1 MASGRGNISRMAMK
15 AMGLFGGVQV
25 MGILCSIIRTK
36 LVAMWIGPVGI
47 GLFGLFNNAL
57 EMISTGTNLGIRSS
71 SVRDISQAMGSHDS
85 SLVARMVTVV
95 RKWSMWLGLERQRD
109 YSYDDSGYDPEGRGD
124 DRITFG
130 DDLHIWGFVALSVAV
145 LLGALTNGE
154 YAVLQGTARL
164 KRLASVTLWGT
175 ICGLAVSIPLFYLLR
190 ERSILPS
197 IIAYAAALAIFAWV
211 FRNRDYP
218 AMQVSRRETFDMGK
232 GFVRLGI
239 FMTLG
244 NFATILASYA
254 FNAWLNV
261 NAGTEQVGF
270 YQAGYTLINKYTGL
284 ILTALGMEY
293 YPRLSQVADSRL
305 RLRAFVSQEINV
317 AIAIMAPVVALFIL
331 LREVVVWILYTPDFN
346 VILTFVS
353 WGMIGTV
360 LRTVSW
366 CLAFTILAKG
376 DGKTYLWTEA
386 ASAVINL
393 LLNIV
398 FYRWWGLTGLG
409 IAFLVS
415 YLLYTLIV
423 AVVYFKQYRLTVT
436 RASLY
441 NLLWT
446 LAVAAGV
453 MAAMEGGLL
462 PLAIGIT
469 VVSIAVGARQ
479 VVTLWRR

>member
-1 MASGRGNISRMAMK
+1 MSNKQGNISRMAMK

-36 LVAMWIGPVGI
+36 LVALWIGPVGI

-71 SVRDISQAMGSHDS
+71 SVRDISQALASHDKG
-85 SLVARMVTVV
+85 LVARMITVV
-95 RKWSMWLGLERQRD
+95 RKWSLWLGLVGALLTLAMAPVLSQL
-109 YSYDDSGYDPEGRGD
+109 
-124 DRITFG
+124 TFG
-130 DDLHIWGFVALSVAV
+130 DNTHIWGFVALSIAV
-145 LLGALTNGE
+145 LLQALTNGE

-175 ICGLAVSIPLFYLLR
+175 IVGLAVSVPLFYLLR

-197 IIAYAAALAIFAWV
+197 IIAYAVALAAFAYI
-211 FRNRDYP
+211 FRNREYP
-218 AMQVSRRETFDMGK
+218 TEAVNRHETFDMGK
-232 GFVRLGI
+232 GFVKLGI
-239 FMTLG
+239 YMTLG
-244 NFATILASYA
+244 NFASILASYA
-254 FNAWLNV
+254 FNAWLNIH
-261 NAGTEQVGF
+261 AGTDQVGF

-317 AIAIMAPVVALFIL
+317 AISVMAPVVALFIL
-331 LREVVVWILYTPDFN
+331 LRELVVWILYTPEFN

-360 LRTVSW
+360 LRTLSW

-376 DGKTYLWTEA
+376 DGKTFLWTEV

-393 LLNIV
+393 VLNIV
-398 FYRWWGLTGLG
+398 FYQWWGLTGLG

-415 YLLYTLIV
+415 YLLYTIIV
-423 AVVYFKQYRLTVT
+423 AAVYYGKYHLSVT
-436 RASLY
+436 RASFY

-446 LAVAAGV
+446 LAVAAAV
-453 MAAMEGGLL
+453 MVCMETKLL

-469 VVSIAVGARQ
+469 VVSVIIGVRQ
-479 VVTLWRR
+479 VIALWRR

>member
-1 MASGRGNISRMAMK
+1 MSKGQGNISRMAMK

-25 MGILCSIIRTK
+25 MGIICSIIRTK
-36 LVAMWIGPVGI
+36 LVALWIGPVGI

-57 EMISTGTNLGIRSS
+57 EMIATGTNLGIRSS
-71 SVRDISQAMGSHDS
+71 SVRDISQALEKRDP

-95 RKWSMWLGLERQRD
+95 RKWSLWLGLAGALLTLAAAPLLSEW
-109 YSYDDSGYDPEGRGD
+109 
-124 DRITFG
+124 TFG
-130 DDLHIWGFVALSVAV
+130 DSTHIWGFVALSIAV
-145 LLGALTNGE
+145 LLQALTNGE

-175 ICGLAVSIPLFYLLR
+175 IVGLAVSIPLFYLLR
-190 ERSILPS
+190 ERSIVTS
-197 IIAYAAALAIFAWV
+197 IIAYALALAVFAWL
-211 FRNRDYP
+211 FRNREYP
-218 AMQVSRRETFDMGK
+218 AAEVTRRETFDMGK
-232 GFVRLGI
+232 GFVKLGI
-239 FMTLG
+239 YMTLG

-254 FNAWLNV
+254 FNAWLNIH
-261 NAGTEQVGF
+261 AGTEQVGF

-293 YPRLSQVADSRL
+293 YPRLSRVAESKL

-331 LREVVVWILYTPDFN
+331 LRELVVWILYTPEFN

-360 LRTVSW
+360 LRTLSW

-376 DGKTYLWTEA
+376 DGKTYLWTEV

-393 LLNIV
+393 VLNIV

-415 YLLYTLIV
+415 YLLYTLII
-423 AVVYFKQYRLTVT
+423 AVVYFKTYQLSVT
-436 RASLY
+436 RASFY

-446 LAVAAGV
+446 LAVAAAV
-453 MAAMEGGLL
+453 MAAMETGHTAVAAVIAL
-462 PLAIGIT
+462 
-469 VVSIAVGARQ
+469 VSVAVGIRQ
-479 VVTLWRR
+479 VILLWRR

>member
-1 MASGRGNISRMAMK
+1 M
-15 AMGLFGGVQV
+15 
-25 MGILCSIIRTK
+25 
-36 LVAMWIGPVGI
+36 GI

-71 SVRDISQAMGSHDS
+71 SVRDISQALSASDKN
-85 SLVARMVTVV
+85 LVARMIAVV
-95 RKWSMWLGLERQRD
+95 RKWSLWLGLAGALLTLAMAPLL
-109 YSYDDSGYDPEGRGD
+109 SHV
-124 DRITFG
+124 TFG
-130 DDLHIWGFVALSVAV
+130 DGNHIWGFVALSCAV
-145 LLGALTNGE
+145 LLQALTNGE

-175 ICGLAVSIPLFYLLR
+175 IVGLAVSVPLFYLLR

-197 IIAYAAALAIFAWV
+197 IIAYAVALAVFAWW
-211 FRNRDYP
+211 FRNREYP
-218 AMQVSRRETFDMGK
+218 AAAVDRREAFDMGK

-239 FMTLG
+239 YMTLG

-261 NAGTEQVGF
+261 NAGTDQVGF

-293 YPRLSQVADSRL
+293 YPRLSRVADSRI

-317 AIAIMAPVVALFIL
+317 AISVMAPVVALFIL
-331 LREVVVWILYTPDFN
+331 LRQVVVWLLYTPEFN

-360 LRTVSW
+360 LRTLSW

-376 DGKTYLWTEA
+376 DGKTYLWTEV

-393 LLNIV
+393 ALNIV
-398 FYRWWGLTGLG
+398 FYKWWGLTGLG

-415 YLLYTLIV
+415 YLLYTGIV
-423 AVVYFKQYRLTVT
+423 AVVYFKIYRLEVS

-446 LAVAAGV
+446 LAVAGSV
-453 MAAMEGGLL
+453 MASMETGLL

-469 VVSIAVGARQ
+469 AVSLIIAVRQ
-479 VVTLWRR
+479 IIILWHR

>member
-1 MASGRGNISRMAMK
+1 MASKQGNISRMAMK

-71 SVRDISQAMGSHDS
+71 SVRDISQAIDKREPG
-85 SLVARMVTVV
+85 LVARMVAVV
-95 RKWSMWLGLERQRD
+95 RKWSLWLGLAGALITLSLAPVLSQL
-109 YSYDDSGYDPEGRGD
+109 
-124 DRITFG
+124 TFG
-130 DDLHIWGFVALSVAV
+130 DATHIWGFVALSIAV
-145 LLGALTNGE
+145 LLQALTNGE

-175 ICGLAVSIPLFYLLR
+175 IVGLAVSVPLFYFLR

-197 IIAYAAALAIFAWV
+197 IIAYALALAVFAWL

-218 AMQVSRRETFDMGK
+218 SVSISRRETFDMGK
-232 GFVRLGI
+232 GFVKLGI

-293 YPRLSQVADSRL
+293 YPRLAKVAESRL

-331 LREVVVWILYTPDFN
+331 LRELVVWILYTPEFN

-353 WGMIGTV
+353 WGIIGTV
-360 LRTVSW
+360 LRTLSW

-393 LLNIV
+393 VLNIV
-398 FYRWWGLTGLG
+398 FYQWWGLTGLG

-415 YLLYTLIV
+415 YLIYTLII
-423 AVVYFKQYRLTVT
+423 AVVYFRVYHLSVT
-436 RASLY
+436 LASLY
-441 NLLWT
+441 NILWT
-446 LAVAAGV
+446 LAVAAAV
-453 MAAMEGGLL
+453 MVAMENGQTL
-462 PLAIGIT
+462 
-469 VVSIAVGARQ
+469 IAALVTAASLIVAVRQ
-479 VVTLWRR
+479 VISLWRR

>member
-1 MASGRGNISRMAMK
+1 MPDKRGNISRMAMK

-25 MGILCSIIRTK
+25 AGILCSIIRTK
-36 LVAMWIGPVGI
+36 LVALWIGPVGI

-71 SVRDISQAMGSHDS
+71 SVRDISQAYDQQSTGI
-85 SLVARMVTVV
+85 VARIVAVV
-95 RKWSMWLGLERQRD
+95 RKWSLWLGLAGALLTLTLAPLLGQV
-109 YSYDDSGYDPEGRGD
+109 
-124 DRITFG
+124 TFG
-130 DDLHIWGFVALSVAV
+130 DANHIWGFVALSVAV
-145 LLGALTNGE
+145 LLGAITNGE
-154 YAVLQGTARL
+154 YAVLQGTSRL

-175 ICGLAVSIPLFYLLR
+175 IVGLAISIPFFYLLR

-197 IIAYAAALAIFAWV
+197 IIAYAAALAVFAWL

-218 AMQVSRRETFDMGK
+218 SVKLNTRETFDLGK
-232 GFVRLGI
+232 GFVKLGI

-244 NFATILASYA
+244 NFASILASYA

-261 NAGTEQVGF
+261 NAGTETVGY

-293 YPRLSQVADSRL
+293 YPRLSKVAESRM
-305 RLRAFVSQEINV
+305 RLRAYVSQEINV
-317 AIAIMAPVVALFIL
+317 AIAVMAPVVALFIL
-331 LREVVVWILYTPDFN
+331 LRELVVWILYTPEFN

-360 LRTVSW
+360 LRTLSW

-376 DGKTYLWTEA
+376 DGKTYLWTEV

-393 LLNIV
+393 VLNIV
-398 FYRWWGLTGLG
+398 FYHWWGLTGLG

-415 YLLYTLIV
+415 YALYTIIV
-423 AVVYFKQYRLTVT
+423 AIVYFGSYRLKVS
-436 RASLY
+436 RGCIY
-441 NLLWT
+441 NLAWT
-446 LAVAAGV
+446 LAVAASV
-453 MAAMEGGLL
+453 MVAMECDS
-462 PLAIGIT
+462 LAIAIALT
-469 VVSIAVGARQ
+469 LVSIVIAGRQ
-479 VVTLWRR
+479 IVTLWRR

>member
-1 MASGRGNISRMAMK
+1 MAGKQTNISRMAMK

-71 SVRDISQAMGSHDS
+71 SVKDISQTMVMRDHG
-85 SLVARMVTVV
+85 LVARMVAVV
-95 RKWSMWLGLERQRD
+95 RRWSLWLGLAGALLTLSLAPLLSQV
-109 YSYDDSGYDPEGRGD
+109 
-124 DRITFG
+124 TFG
-130 DDLHIWGFVALSVAV
+130 DTTHIWGFVALSAAV
-145 LLGALTNGE
+145 LLQALTNGE

-175 ICGLAVSIPLFYLLR
+175 IVGLAVSIPMFYLLR

-197 IIAYAAALAIFAWV
+197 IIAYAAALAAFAWL

-218 AMQVSRRETFDMGK
+218 PVDVSRREAFDMGK
-232 GFVRLGI
+232 GFVKLGI
-239 FMTLG
+239 YMTLG

-293 YPRLSQVADSRL
+293 YPRLAKVADSRI

-317 AIAIMAPVVALFIL
+317 AIAVMAPVVALFIL
-331 LREVVVWILYTPDFN
+331 LREVIVWLLYTPEFN

-360 LRTVSW
+360 LRTLSW

-393 LLNIV
+393 VLNIL
-398 FYRWWGLTGLG
+398 FYRMWGLTGLG

-415 YLLYTLIV
+415 YVLYTLII
-423 AVVYFKQYRLTVT
+423 AIVYFRIYHLTIT
-436 RASLY
+436 RASNY

-446 LAVAAGV
+446 LAVAGAV
-453 MAAMEGGLL
+453 MIAMEAGSL
-462 PLAIGIT
+462 PVAIAIT
-469 VVSIAVGARQ
+469 IVSIAIGLRQ
-479 VVTLWRR
+479 VIYLWRR

>member
-95 RKWSMWLGLERQRD
+95 RKWSMWLGLAGALITL
-109 YSYDDSGYDPEGRGD
+109 SLAPLLS
-124 DRITFG
+124 RITFG

-218 AMQVSRRETFDMGK
+218 AMPVSRRETFDMGK

-446 LAVAAGV
+446 LAVATGV
-453 MAAMEGGLL
+453 MAAMESGLL
-462 PLAIGIT
+462 PLAIVIT

-479 VVTLWRR
+479 AVVLWRR

>member
-1 MASGRGNISRMAMK
+1 MADKRGNISRMAMK

-36 LVAMWIGPVGI
+36 LVALWIGPVGI

-71 SVRDISQAMGSHDS
+71 SVRDISQALSASDKN
-85 SLVARMVTVV
+85 LVARMIAVV
-95 RKWSMWLGLERQRD
+95 RKWSLWLGLAGALLTLAMAPLLSQV
-109 YSYDDSGYDPEGRGD
+109 
-124 DRITFG
+124 TFG
-130 DDLHIWGFVALSVAV
+130 DGNHIWGFVALSCAV
-145 LLGALTNGE
+145 LLQALTNGE

-175 ICGLAVSIPLFYLLR
+175 IVGLAVSVPLFYLLR

-197 IIAYAAALAIFAWV
+197 IIAYAVALAVFAWW
-211 FRNRDYP
+211 FRNREYP
-218 AMQVSRRETFDMGK
+218 AAAVDRREAFNMGK
-232 GFVRLGI
+232 GFIRLGI
-239 FMTLG
+239 YMTLG

-261 NAGTEQVGF
+261 NAGTDQVGF

-293 YPRLSQVADSRL
+293 YPRLSRVADSRI

-317 AIAIMAPVVALFIL
+317 AISVMAPVVALFIL
-331 LREVVVWILYTPDFN
+331 LRQVVVWLLYTPEFN

-360 LRTVSW
+360 LRTLSW

-376 DGKTYLWTEA
+376 DGKTYLWTEV

-393 LLNIV
+393 ALNIV
-398 FYRWWGLTGLG
+398 FYKWWGLTGLG

-415 YLLYTLIV
+415 YLLYTGIV
-423 AVVYFKQYRLTVT
+423 AVVYFKIYRLEVS

-446 LAVAAGV
+446 LAVAGSV
-453 MAAMEGGLL
+453 MASMETGLL
-462 PLAIGIT
+462 LLAIGIT
-469 VVSIAVGARQ
+469 AVSLIIAVRQ
-479 VVTLWRR
+479 IIILWHR

>member
-1 MASGRGNISRMAMK
+1 MAGKQGNISRMAMK

-71 SVRDISQAMGSHDS
+71 SVRDISQALASDRG
-85 SLVARMVTVV
+85 LVARMVTVV
-95 RKWSMWLGLERQRD
+95 RRWSLWLGLAGALLTLSLAPLLSQ
-109 YSYDDSGYDPEGRGD
+109 
-124 DRITFG
+124 ITFG
-130 DDLHIWGFVALSVAV
+130 DSAHIWGFVALSIAV
-145 LLGALTNGE
+145 LLQALTNGE
-154 YAVLQGTARL
+154 YAILQGTARL

-175 ICGLAVSIPLFYLLR
+175 IVGLAISIPMFYLLR

-197 IIAYAAALAIFAWV
+197 IIAYAAALAAFAWL

-218 AMQVSRRETFDMGK
+218 SVKVNSRETFDMGK

-239 FMTLG
+239 YMTLG

-261 NAGTEQVGF
+261 NAGTETVGY

-293 YPRLSQVADSRL
+293 YPRLAKVAESRM

-317 AIAIMAPVVALFIL
+317 AIAVMAPVVALFIL
-331 LREVVVWILYTPDFN
+331 LREVVVWLLYTPEFN
-346 VILTFVS
+346 VILTFIS

-360 LRTVSW
+360 LRTLSW

-376 DGKTYLWTEA
+376 DGKTYLWTEV

-393 LLNIV
+393 ALNIV

-415 YLLYTLIV
+415 YLLYTIII
-423 AVVYFKQYRLTVT
+423 AVVYFRGYRLSIS
-436 RASLY
+436 RASIY

-446 LAVAAGV
+446 LAVASAV
-453 MAAMEGGLL
+453 MIAMESGA
-462 PLAIGIT
+462 LAIAIVLT
-469 VVSIAVGARQ
+469 VISIAVAIRQ
-479 VVTLWRR
+479 IIALWRR

>member
-1 MASGRGNISRMAMK
+1 MAGKQGNISRMAMK

-36 LVAMWIGPVGI
+36 LVALWIGPVGI

-71 SVRDISQAMGSHDS
+71 SVRDISQGLEGRNTT
-85 SLVARMVTVV
+85 LVARMIAVV
-95 RKWSMWLGLERQRD
+95 RKWSLWLGLAGALLTLSMAPLLSQV
-109 YSYDDSGYDPEGRGD
+109 
-124 DRITFG
+124 TFG
-130 DDLHIWGFVALSVAV
+130 DSDHIWGFVALSIAV
-145 LLGALTNGE
+145 LLQALTNGE
-154 YAVLQGTARL
+154 YAVLQGTSRL

-175 ICGLAVSIPLFYLLR
+175 ITGLAVSVPLFYLLR

-197 IIAYAAALAIFAWV
+197 IIAYAVALAAFAWV
-211 FRNRDYP
+211 FRNREYP
-218 AMQVSRRETFDMGK
+218 VVAVNRREAFDMGK

-239 FMTLG
+239 YMTLG

-261 NAGTEQVGF
+261 NAGTDQVGF

-293 YPRLSQVADSRL
+293 YPRLSRVADSRI

-317 AIAIMAPVVALFIL
+317 AIAVMAPVVALFIL
-331 LREVVVWILYTPDFN
+331 LREVVVWLLYTPEFN

-360 LRTVSW
+360 LRTLSW

-376 DGKTYLWTEA
+376 DGKTYLWTEV

-393 LLNIV
+393 VLNIV
-398 FYRWWGLTGLG
+398 FYKWWGLTGLG

-415 YLLYTLIV
+415 YLLYTIIV
-423 AVVYFKQYRLTVT
+423 AVVYFKMYRLSVT

-453 MAAMEGGLL
+453 MFLMETGHEVLAAVVTTVS
-462 PLAIGIT
+462 IGIA
-469 VVSIAVGARQ
+469 VRQIIA
-479 VVTLWRR
+479 LWRR

>member
-1 MASGRGNISRMAMK
+1 MAGGRGNISRMAMK

-71 SVRDISQAMGSHDS
+71 SVRDISQALGSHDS
-85 SLVARMVTVV
+85 GLVARMVTVV
-95 RKWSMWLGLERQRD
+95 RKWSLWLGLAGALITLSLAPLLSRL
-109 YSYDDSGYDPEGRGD
+109 
-124 DRITFG
+124 TFG
-130 DDLHIWGFVALSVAV
+130 DSTHIWGFVALSIAV

-175 ICGLAVSIPLFYLLR
+175 IVGLAVSIPLFYLLR

-197 IIAYAAALAIFAWV
+197 IIAYAAALAGFAWV

-218 AMQVSRRETFDMGK
+218 AAQVSPRETFDMGK
-232 GFVRLGI
+232 GFVKLGI

-261 NAGTEQVGF
+261 NAGTDQVGF

-317 AIAIMAPVVALFIL
+317 AIAIMAPVVALFIV
-331 LREVVVWILYTPDFN
+331 LRELVVWILYTPDFN

-386 ASAVINL
+386 ASAIINL
-393 LLNIV
+393 ALNIV

-423 AVVYFKQYRLTVT
+423 AVVYFRQYRLTVT

-446 LAVAAGV
+446 LAVAAAV
-453 MAAMEGGLL
+453 MAAMESGYTI
-462 PLAIGIT
+462 LAAAVT

-479 VVTLWRR
+479 VVALWRR

>member
-1 MASGRGNISRMAMK
+1 MAGKQTNISRMAMK

-71 SVRDISQAMGSHDS
+71 SVKDISQTMVMRDHG
-85 SLVARMVTVV
+85 LVARMVAVV
-95 RKWSMWLGLERQRD
+95 RRWSLWLGLAGALLTLSLAPLLSQV
-109 YSYDDSGYDPEGRGD
+109 
-124 DRITFG
+124 TFG
-130 DDLHIWGFVALSVAV
+130 DTTHIWGFVALSAAV
-145 LLGALTNGE
+145 LLQALTNGE

-175 ICGLAVSIPLFYLLR
+175 IVGLAVSIPMFYLLR

-197 IIAYAAALAIFAWV
+197 IIAYAAALAAFAWL

-218 AMQVSRRETFDMGK
+218 PVDVSRREAFDMGK
-232 GFVRLGI
+232 GFVKLGI
-239 FMTLG
+239 YMTLG

-293 YPRLSQVADSRL
+293 YPRLAKVADSRI

-317 AIAIMAPVVALFIL
+317 AIAVMAPVVALFIL
-331 LREVVVWILYTPDFN
+331 LREVIVWLLYTPEFN

-360 LRTVSW
+360 LRTLSW

-393 LLNIV
+393 VLNIL
-398 FYRWWGLTGLG
+398 FYRMWGLTGLG

-415 YLLYTLIV
+415 YVLYTLII
-423 AVVYFKQYRLTVT
+423 AIVYFRIYHLTIT
-436 RASLY
+436 RASIY

-446 LAVAAGV
+446 LAVAGAV
-453 MAAMEGGLL
+453 MIAMEAGSL
-462 PLAIGIT
+462 PVAIAIT
-469 VVSIAVGARQ
+469 IVSIAIGLRQ
-479 VVTLWRR
+479 VIYLWRR

>member
-1 MASGRGNISRMAMK
+1 MAASRGNISRMAMK

-71 SVRDISQAMGSHDS
+71 SVRDISQALGSHDS

-95 RKWSMWLGLERQRD
+95 RKWSMWLGLAGALITLSLAPLLSRL
-109 YSYDDSGYDPEGRGD
+109 
-124 DRITFG
+124 TFG
-130 DDLHIWGFVALSVAV
+130 DSTHIWGFVTLSIAV

-175 ICGLAVSIPLFYLLR
+175 ICGLAVSIPLFYWLR

-218 AMQVSRRETFDMGK
+218 TAQVSSRDTFDMGK

-393 LLNIV
+393 VLNIV

-409 IAFLVS
+409 VAFLVS

-423 AVVYFKQYRLTVT
+423 AVVYFKQYRLSVT

-469 VVSIAVGARQ
+469 AVSIAVGVRQ
-479 VVTLWRR
+479 VIVLWRR

>member
-1 MASGRGNISRMAMK
+1 MAEKRGNISRMAMK

-71 SVRDISQAMGSHDS
+71 SVKDISQTMVMRDHG
-85 SLVARMVTVV
+85 LVARMVAVV
-95 RKWSMWLGLERQRD
+95 RRWSLWLGLAGALLTLSLAPLLSQV
-109 YSYDDSGYDPEGRGD
+109 
-124 DRITFG
+124 TFG
-130 DDLHIWGFVALSVAV
+130 DTTHIWGFVALSAAV
-145 LLGALTNGE
+145 LLQALTNGE

-175 ICGLAVSIPLFYLLR
+175 IVGLAVSIPMFYLLR

-197 IIAYAAALAIFAWV
+197 IIAYAAALAAFAWL

-218 AMQVSRRETFDMGK
+218 PVDVSRREAFDMGK
-232 GFVRLGI
+232 GFVKLGI
-239 FMTLG
+239 YMTLG

-293 YPRLSQVADSRL
+293 YPRLAKVADSRI

-317 AIAIMAPVVALFIL
+317 AIAVMAPVVALFIL
-331 LREVVVWILYTPDFN
+331 LREVIVWLLYTPEFN

-360 LRTVSW
+360 LRTLSW

-393 LLNIV
+393 VLNIL
-398 FYRWWGLTGLG
+398 FYRMWGLTGLG

-415 YLLYTLIV
+415 YVLYTLII
-423 AVVYFKQYRLTVT
+423 AIVYFRIYHLTIT
-436 RASLY
+436 RASIY

-446 LAVAAGV
+446 LAVAGAV
-453 MAAMEGGLL
+453 MIAMEAGSL
-462 PLAIGIT
+462 PVAIAIT
-469 VVSIAVGARQ
+469 IVSIAIGLRQ
-479 VVTLWRR
+479 VIYLWRR

>member
-1 MASGRGNISRMAMK
+1 MAMK

-25 MGILCSIIRTK
+25 MGIICSILRTK
-36 LVAMWIGPVGI
+36 LVALWIGPVGI

-57 EMISTGTNLGIRSS
+57 EMLSTGTNLGIRSS
-71 SVRDISQAMGSHDS
+71 SVRDISQALERRDPGMVS
-85 SLVARMVTVV
+85 RMITVV
-95 RKWSMWLGLERQRD
+95 RKWSLWLGLAGALFTLAMAPALSQ
-109 YSYDDSGYDPEGRGD
+109 
-124 DRITFG
+124 ITFG
-130 DDLHIWGFVALSVAV
+130 DTAHIWGFVALSIAV
-145 LLGALTNGE
+145 LLQALTNGE

-175 ICGLAVSIPLFYLLR
+175 IVGLAVSIPLFYLLR

-197 IIAYAAALAIFAWV
+197 IIAYATAMAAFAWI
-211 FRNRDYP
+211 FRNREYP
-218 AMQVSRRETFDMGK
+218 AATVSRRDTLDMGK
-232 GFVRLGI
+232 GFVKLGI
-239 FMTLG
+239 YMTLG
-244 NFATILASYA
+244 NFASILASYA

-261 NAGTEQVGF
+261 NASTEAVGF

-293 YPRLSQVADSRL
+293 YPRLAKVADSRL

-317 AIAIMAPVVALFIL
+317 AIAVMAPVVALFIL
-331 LREVVVWILYTPDFN
+331 LRELVVWILYTPEFN
-346 VILTFVS
+346 VIFTFVS

-360 LRTVSW
+360 FRTLSW

-376 DGKTYLWTEA
+376 DGKTYLWTEV

-393 LLNIV
+393 ALNIV

-415 YLLYTLIV
+415 YVLYTIIV
-423 AVVYFKQYRLTVT
+423 AVVYFKVYRL
-436 RASLY
+436 RISHASLY

-446 LAVAAGV
+446 LAVAIGV
-453 MAAMEGGLL
+453 MAAMETGLL
-462 PLAIGIT
+462 PVAIALA
-469 VVSIAVGARQ
+469 VVSVLVASRQ
-479 VVTLWRR
+479 VIALWKR